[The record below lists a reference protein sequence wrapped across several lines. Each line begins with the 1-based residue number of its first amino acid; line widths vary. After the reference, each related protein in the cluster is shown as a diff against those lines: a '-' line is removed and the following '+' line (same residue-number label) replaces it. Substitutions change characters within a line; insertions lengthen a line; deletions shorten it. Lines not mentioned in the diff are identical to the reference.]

1 MTFLYMA
8 VGGLRAAFID
18 QPLFWDNVIGVSA
31 AVAVA
36 VSVARAAAI
45 AVRAPT
51 TVNKVTVESLN
62 DQEGVF
68 IVDGFNRDDGDH
80 MTNIPCNQA
89 GCMGRACASVSLAI

>member
-1 MTFLYMA
+1 MA

-45 AVRAPT
+45 AVFLTAP
-51 TVNKVTVESLN
+51 VDEELVESLD
-62 DQEGVF
+62 DQEGVL
-68 IVDGFNRDDGDH
+68 IGEGFNRDDGDH
-80 MTNIPCNQA
+80 MIIIPCSQE
-89 GCMGRACASVSLAI
+89 CCIGRACASVRVSLAI

>member
-1 MTFLYMA
+1 MA

-36 VSVARAAAI
+36 VSVAPAAAI

-51 TVNKVTVESLN
+51 AVDEVPVESLD

-68 IVDGFNRDDGDH
+68 IAEGLYWDDGDH
-80 MTNIPCNQA
+80 MTIIPCSQE
-89 GCMGRACASVSLAI
+89 CCIGRACTSISLAI

>member
-1 MTFLYMA
+1 MA

-45 AVRAPT
+45 AVFLTAP
-51 TVNKVTVESLN
+51 VDEELVESLD
-62 DQEGVF
+62 DQEGVL
-68 IVDGFNRDDGDH
+68 IVEGFTWDDCDH
-80 MTNIPCNQA
+80 LTIQA
-89 GCMGRACASVSLAI
+89 SGHLPPLLKPPPLL